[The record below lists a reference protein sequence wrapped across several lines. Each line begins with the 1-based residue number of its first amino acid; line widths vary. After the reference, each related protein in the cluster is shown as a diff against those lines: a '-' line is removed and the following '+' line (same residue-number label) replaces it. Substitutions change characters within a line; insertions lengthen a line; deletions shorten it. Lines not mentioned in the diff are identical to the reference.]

1 MSSRSKIALVAAT
14 LALGAT
20 GAAQAEGL
28 YGGIDLGHP
37 QYSNSVNGI
46 GGDSG
51 SSNDGGV
58 GAKVYGG
65 YTLTPNFALEGS
77 LFRLGHTRMN
87 DQAVNTR
94 GVGIDG
100 VGNYMFAPQW
110 SVLGR
115 VGVAEARFDTSGG
128 DDSSSALKLGAGVQ
142 YDWTKQVAFRV
153 QYERYHFLNA
163 FDSKPNVGEYSA
175 GVKISF

>member
-1 MSSRSKIALVAAT
+1 MSSRSSFAFIALTV
-14 LALGAT
+14 ALGAA
-20 GAAQAEGL
+20 GSAQAEGL

-37 QYSNSVNGI
+37 QYSNGVNGI

-65 YTLTPNFALEGS
+65 YALTPNFSLEGS
-77 LFRLGHTRMN
+77 VFRLGHTRE
-87 DQAVNTR
+87 DGQGVNTR

-115 VGVAEARFDTSGG
+115 VGVAEARFNTSGG
-128 DDSSSALKLGAGVQ
+128 DDSSAALKIGAGLQ

-163 FDSKPNVGEYSA
+163 FDAKPNVGEYSA
-175 GVKISF
+175 GVKFSF